1 MGYRHGKWLHRSK
14 HLPLL
19 AGGEI
24 YTALDRGTI
33 DATEWVG
40 PFHDQRLGLQRAA
53 KYYYYPGW
61 HEPGP
66 VLELTCNSDA
76 WKQLPREYQ
85 IMVETAAAAANAW
98 MLAEFEAKN
107 LQALQEL
114 KTKYKVQ
121 VIEFPEEVIKG
132 LKTLTKETLEEQ
144 AAKDQ
149 DFNRVY
155 QAYKTFSDTN
165 AAWNNISEA
174 AYARA
179 LKL

>member
-1 MGYRHGKWLHRSK
+1 
-14 HLPLL
+14 
-19 AGGEI
+19 
-24 YTALDRGTI
+24 
-33 DATEWVG
+33 
-40 PFHDQRLGLQRAA
+40 
-53 KYYYYPGW
+53 
-61 HEPGP
+61 
-66 VLELTCNSDA
+66 
-76 WKQLPREYQ
+76 
-85 IMVETAAAAANAW
+85 MVETAAAAANAW

-107 LQALQEL
+107 LQALQELQELQEL

-149 DFNRVY
+149 SFKRVY
-155 QAYKTFSDTN
+155 QAYKTFSDSN